1 MNSEEKQ
8 NASKKNVEV
17 EGVNV
22 PSDNI
27 IISLL
32 KKYKDKLGPDTVD
45 SFLYL
50 LNKGL
55 KEEGEKENENNNK
68 GRRSFKK

>member
-1 MNSEEKQ
+1 MNEK
-8 NASKKNVEV
+8 NTPKGNVEI

-22 PSDNI
+22 PDDNM

-32 KKYKDKLGPDTVD
+32 KKYKDKLDPDTID

-50 LNKGL
+50 LNKNI
-55 KEEGEKENENNNK
+55 KEE
-68 GRRSFKK
+68 

>member
-1 MNSEEKQ
+1 MNEK
-8 NASKKNVEV
+8 NTPKGNVEI

-22 PSDNI
+22 PDDNM

-32 KKYKDKLGPDTVD
+32 KKYKDKLDPDTID

-50 LNKGL
+50 LNKNI
-55 KEEGEKENENNNK
+55 KEESRKENEDK
-68 GRRSFKK
+68 SRRSIRK